1 MNAVIVD
8 TSSWCHYFSGMTYP
22 VIDATLTAGQIYL
35 PPIVVAELT
44 SGQLSRT
51 KKGALIDFLRDLP
64 LIEVDFNHWIRVG
77 ELRQMAAAKGLSI
90 STPDA
95 HIAQCCIDFHAVLV
109 SEDKIFGK
117 LNVKLPQLGLTVHS
131 QKTKP

>member
-1 MNAVIVD
+1 
-8 TSSWCHYFSGMTYP
+8 MTYP